1 MTDKVGH
8 PVLVGDA
15 HWLESHGVP
24 GARHDPTDG
33 AWTVFVAVD
42 DQMVGRLLL
51 AEPSVFSGHVITS
64 SGVRSLTPF
73 FNIYGIITLIG
84 GAIYSAWVFWRKQI
98 MAHRALGNL
107 LIAGAAILGGGGS
120 AFARFGMLTY
130 LYTLELT
137 SLIMMYVGFLFATR
151 SSTVPPSQAVE
162 DSAE

>member
-1 MTDKVGH
+1 M
-8 PVLVGDA
+8 
-15 HWLESHGVP
+15 
-24 GARHDPTDG
+24 
-33 AWTVFVAVD
+33 
-42 DQMVGRLLL
+42 
-51 AEPSVFSGHVITS
+51 FSGHVIVS

-84 GAIYSAWVFWRKQI
+84 GAIYSAWIFWRKRI
-98 MAHRALGNL
+98 MAHRALGNV

-151 SSTVPPSQAVE
+151 SSSKSSPDQG
-162 DSAE
+162 